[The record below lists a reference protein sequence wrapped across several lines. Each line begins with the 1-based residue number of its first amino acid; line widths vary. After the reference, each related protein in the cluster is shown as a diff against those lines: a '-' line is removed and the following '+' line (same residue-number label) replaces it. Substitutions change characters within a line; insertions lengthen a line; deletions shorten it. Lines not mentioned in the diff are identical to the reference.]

1 MNRTVFGAGLLS
13 LAGLAWS
20 AGAQTVALNGYFYN
34 APTVLQNAGFTVL
47 QNINLNSPISGVDCL
62 WLDRGTAPNL
72 NNTETQNV
80 LNFLNG
86 GGRVMTEFS
95 GSDVWFN
102 GKFASFQGTAMNPFY
117 VPGWNG
123 VCGGNDVYANPPG
136 TDWDQGMSS
145 PFTSADPIGVFN
157 VYTNLDP
164 AIHTPWVL
172 RNDPNYG
179 SLATVGCADIGKG
192 TAVIFFTDF
201 ADFNG
206 CGGPETSEE
215 RLLINAI
222 TARCEIPAPAS
233 AVVLGLGALAAG
245 RRRR

>member
-1 MNRTVFGAGLLS
+1 MNRNLIGLFGGIT
-13 LAGLAWS
+13 LAVTAADG
-20 AGAQTVALNGYFYN
+20 QTVALNGYFFQ

-47 QNINLNSPISGVDCL
+47 QNINLNNPISGVDCL

-86 GGRVMTEFS
+86 GGRVMTEFT

-102 GKFASFQGTAMNPFY
+102 GKFASLQGSAQNSFY
-117 VPGWNG
+117 VPGQLG
-123 VCGGNDVYANPPG
+123 VCGGNNVFANPPG
-136 TDWDQGMSS
+136 TDWDQNMSS
-145 PFTSADPIGVFN
+145 PFYSADPIGVWN

-172 RNDPNYG
+172 HNDPQYG
-179 SLATVGCADIGKG
+179 DLATVGCADIGKG

-201 ADFNG
+201 SDFNNCNG
-206 CGGPETSEE
+206 TGEASEE
-215 RLLINAI
+215 QLLINSI
-222 TARCEIPAPAS
+222 TARCEIPAPGA
-233 AVVLGLGALAAG
+233 AALLGLGGLVAS

>member
-1 MNRTVFGAGLLS
+1 MNRITVGLFGGLV
-13 LAGLAWS
+13 LAATAANG
-20 AGAQTVALNGYFYN
+20 QTVALNGYFFQ

-47 QNINLNSPISGVDCL
+47 QNINLNNPISGVDCL

-72 NNTETQNV
+72 NGTETQNV
-80 LNFLNG
+80 LNFLNN
-86 GGRVMTEFS
+86 GGRVMTEFT

-102 GKFASFQGTAMNPFY
+102 GKFASFQGTPQNSFY
-117 VPGWNG
+117 VPGFNG
-123 VCGGNDVYANPPG
+123 VCGGNTVYANPPG
-136 TDWDQGMSS
+136 TDWDQGMNT

-164 AIHTPWVL
+164 SIHLPWVL
-172 RNDPNYG
+172 HNDPSYG
-179 SLATVGCADIGKG
+179 DLATVGCADIGKG

-206 CGGPETSEE
+206 CGGPETNEE
-215 RLLINAI
+215 QLLINAI
-222 TARCEIPAPAS
+222 TARCEIPAPGAG
-233 AVVLGLGALAAG
+233 AMLGFVGLAAF